1 MSTIQKTEDR
11 MQKGDRRRHK
21 AGTAFCLLYSL
32 VFASQLGAQTVG
44 EAHLRR
50 LLSVP
55 LGALPPLAMLMP
67 ASRNHNYWVGRF
79 QMGTQ
84 RDNLSGD
91 LTTAALGLDFQW
103 RGGSAFGLTGGYQ
116 SADCEENVIGCN
128 GHALFGARARFNVV
142 TGGPTFAALVGDN
155 SATTTLGAEFG
166 AGYAPNAIAGRNA
179 CAVDMAAP
187 LSISLFQRIRL
198 LSYFTPGIAWDV
210 RCPVAGSERGGAS
223 TFIGAGIGWQQMFG
237 RALDLSFGAQR
248 FMRRGAGIQLGVNIT
263 YVRLP

>member
-1 MSTIQKTEDR
+1 MSRRQKGEGR
-11 MQKGDRRRHK
+11 REKSGMQK
-21 AGTAFCLLYSL
+21 AITAFCLLASL
-32 VFASQLGAQTVG
+32 FSASELAAQTVG

-50 LLSVP
+50 LLAVP

-79 QMGTQ
+79 QAGAQ

-91 LTTAALGLDFQW
+91 LTAAALGLDFQW

-116 SADCEENVIGCN
+116 AADCEENVIGCN
-128 GHALFGARARFNVV
+128 PHALYGARARFNVL

-166 AGYAPNAIAGRNA
+166 AGYAPNAIAGRNG
-179 CAVDMAAP
+179 CAVDVAAP
-187 LSISLFQRIRL
+187 ISISLFQRVRV

-210 RCPVAGSERGGAS
+210 RCPVHGSEGGSAS
-223 TFIGAGIGWQQMFG
+223 TFVGAGFGWQQIFG
-237 RALDLSFGAQR
+237 RALDVSFGAQR
-248 FMRRGAGIQLGVNIT
+248 ILRRGAGLQLGVNVT

>member
-1 MSTIQKTEDR
+1 MSMSRRQSGKGSRENSG
-11 MQKGDRRRHK
+11 MQKAITG
-21 AGTAFCLLYSL
+21 FCLLSSL
-32 VFASQLGAQTVG
+32 FLTSKLDAQTVG

-79 QMGTQ
+79 QWGTQ

-91 LTTAALGLDFQW
+91 LTTGALGLDFQW
-103 RGGSAFGLTGGYQ
+103 RGGSAFGLTAGYQ
-116 SADCEENVIGCN
+116 NADCEENVVGCS
-128 GHALFGARARFNVV
+128 GHPLFGARARFNIV

-166 AGYAPNAIAGRNA
+166 AGYAPRAIGENNA
-179 CAVDMAAP
+179 CAVDIAAP
-187 LSISLFQRIRL
+187 LSISFFQKVRL
-198 LSYFTPGIAWDV
+198 LSYFTPGLAWDV
-210 RCPVAGSERGGAS
+210 RCPVRGSERSGAS
-223 TFIGAGIGWQQMFG
+223 TFIGAGIGLQQLFHRG
-237 RALDLSFGAQR
+237 LDISVGAQR
-248 FMRRGAGIQLGVNIT
+248 FMRRGAGVQIGVNVT